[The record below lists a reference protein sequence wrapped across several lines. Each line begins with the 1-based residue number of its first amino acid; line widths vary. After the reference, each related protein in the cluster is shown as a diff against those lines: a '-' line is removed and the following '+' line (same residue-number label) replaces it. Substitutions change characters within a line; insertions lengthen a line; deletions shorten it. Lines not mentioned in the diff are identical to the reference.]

1 MPDQAPQMPVD
12 IMPLLAA
19 AAGIVL
25 LLVLVRAIQRALRR
39 RRRFRDRI
47 EPTLAIDVSQL
58 SQQGPPATGPLLTF
72 YHLPVRLAAIILAP
86 AGRAGTLPAAEGM
99 PQLLDAIVPGLAEV
113 VAAHDPLRLRWPE
126 QLSASGFAHSFF
138 IHARLPGEAGKG
150 TPWASVAGLAKT
162 HKGSAMVAMI
172 VRAERPNSYGQQ
184 IIETEGDWLRV
195 FQVRPA

>member
-25 LLVLVRAIQRALRR
+25 LLVLVRAVQRALRR

-47 EPTLAIDVSQL
+47 EPTLAIDISQL

-72 YHLPVRLAAIILAP
+72 YHLPVRLAAIVLAP

-113 VAAHDPLRLRWPE
+113 VAAHEPLRLRWPE
-126 QLSASGFAHSFF
+126 QLAPPGSPTLSSST
-138 IHARLPGEAGKG
+138 HACPERRGKARRGPRSPGWPRP
-150 TPWASVAGLAKT
+150 T
-162 HKGSAMVAMI
+162 
-172 VRAERPNSYGQQ
+172 RAPQWSQ
-184 IIETEGDWLRV
+184 
-195 FQVRPA
+195 